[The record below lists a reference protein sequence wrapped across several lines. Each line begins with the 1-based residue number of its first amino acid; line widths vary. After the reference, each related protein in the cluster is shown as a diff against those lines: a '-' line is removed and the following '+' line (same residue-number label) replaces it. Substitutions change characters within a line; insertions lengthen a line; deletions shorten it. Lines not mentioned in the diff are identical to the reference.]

1 MGSKGSRRPPTRKP
15 RTPRPRSERPK
26 AAGPEVAPRAA
37 GSTTHEPSAVS
48 NPNDRRPPPD
58 RFPVVGVGASAGGLE
73 ALSQLLRSLPPDT
86 GMAFVLVQHLA
97 PQHESILASIL
108 ARETSMPVREAAD
121 GIHLEPNHVY
131 VIPPDRDMMIKDGT
145 LGLVPRGMTEGRHM
159 PVDFFLRTLADVQ
172 GSQSVAVVLSGTG
185 TDGTLGCKAVKAAG
199 GISFAQDPSSA
210 RYDGMPRSAIAAG
223 CVDLVLRPDEIAREI
238 QRLSG
243 DDYLRR
249 PAEQEAPVPEAQ
261 DADPFHRILLRLR
274 RATGTDFS
282 SYKKP
287 TLMRRIHRRMALWK
301 IERLRDYASFLEQN
315 AGELQMLH
323 QDFLINVTT
332 FFRDPEAFA
341 VLADDI
347 CPRILGE
354 RSDDAPVRIWIPG
367 CATGEEAYSVAI
379 CLLEAATKMGASA
392 SFQIFG
398 TDLSLLAV
406 EKARAGVYLE
416 NIAADV
422 SPERLARFF
431 VRGEGRYQVNKTVRD
446 LCVFAQ
452 HNLIRDPPFSRLDLV
467 SCRNVLIYLD
477 VPEQKRVLAGFHY
490 ALKPSG
496 FLLLGSSETVGVTP
510 LFDALDKEHRVYA
523 KRTLVSAPP
532 PFVAPSGDAARKA
545 PPTGGQ
551 EAGTHG
557 RMQREADRVMLTRYG
572 PPGVL
577 VDEKLD
583 ILHFR
588 GDTAA
593 YLEHLTGESSLNL
606 LKMLRKGP
614 LAEVR
619 EALQEARK
627 RDRPARRE
635 ARLIRGGK
643 QSRVSIQAIPVK
655 VPAPGRG
662 RCFLV
667 LFEDK
672 PPAGKRAPASRP
684 IRARDRASATRV
696 SDLEERLALSREYQQ
711 ALLED
716 QEAAN
721 EELQSAHE
729 EVLSSNEELQS
740 INEELE
746 TAKEELQSSNEEL
759 TTVNEELQNRN
770 QELSQATDDMANL
783 LASLDVPI
791 VMLGPDG
798 RVRRF
803 TPAAAKLFNLIPGDL
818 GRPLADLRGLI
829 VMSDLE
835 PSIQAA
841 TETLAVQTREV
852 MDQDGRWY
860 SLRVRPYK
868 TRENKIEG
876 VVMLFVDIDELK
888 KSAERLDQARAH
900 AEAIVDTVGSPLLI
914 LNHRLRVERANRS
927 YYEMFRATP
936 AETEGQALSEL
947 GGGLWDFAE
956 LRRRLAELPGGQGDL
971 KGLQVDREVPG
982 SGHRTMVVNA
992 RRLEVGGP
1000 GPAQILVSIEDRTDE
1015 TRVQRE
1021 REQLIVQ
1028 EETAARQAESASRL
1042 KDEFIATVSHELRGP
1057 LNAMAGWVHV
1067 LGSSSLDPTTM
1078 SRGLAALERSV
1089 KAQTR
1094 LIEDLLDMSRI
1105 MSGKLRLAHRYIDL
1119 ADVTRAAI
1127 ETAGPAAQ
1135 AKSIQV
1141 GFQSTG
1147 EPLFVLGD
1155 PDRLQQVVWN
1165 LVSNAVKFTPRE
1177 GRVDVEL
1184 VRKGTSTQL
1193 RVTDTGQGISPDFL
1207 PYIFEPFRQAD
1218 SSPARSFQGLGLG
1231 LAIARH
1237 LIESH
1242 GGIIRAESAG
1252 VGRGASMTVLLP
1264 VPPLAGE
1271 TGPGET
1277 GPSAET
1283 RAARP
1288 RVAPDP
1294 MLLDGLR
1301 VMVVEDEADSRE
1313 ILSTVLREWGAEV
1326 TTVASA
1332 PEALSALASRAPDVL
1347 VSDIGMPGMDGYELI
1362 REVRQR
1368 GSGNGVS
1375 VPAIALTAYAGED
1388 SRREALAAG
1397 FEEHVAKPA
1406 DPQELLAAV
1415 ARLAGRRPPAPA

>member
-1 MGSKGSRRPPTRKP
+1 
-15 RTPRPRSERPK
+15 
-26 AAGPEVAPRAA
+26 V
-37 GSTTHEPSAVS
+37 
-48 NPNDRRPPPD
+48 
-58 RFPVVGVGASAGGLE
+58 
-73 ALSQLLRSLPPDT
+73 LP
-86 GMAFVLVQHLA
+86 
-97 PQHESILASIL
+97 
-108 ARETSMPVREAAD
+108 
-121 GIHLEPNHVY
+121 
-131 VIPPDRDMMIKDGT
+131 
-145 LGLVPRGMTEGRHM
+145 
-159 PVDFFLRTLADVQ
+159 
-172 GSQSVAVVLSGTG
+172 
-185 TDGTLGCKAVKAAG
+185 
-199 GISFAQDPSSA
+199 
-210 RYDGMPRSAIAAG
+210 
-223 CVDLVLRPDEIAREI
+223 PDEIAREI

-249 PAEQEAPVPEAQ
+249 PAEPEPPPPEAK
-261 DADPFHRILLRLR
+261 DADPFHRVLVRVR

-287 TLMRRIHRRMALWK
+287 TLLRRVRRRMALWK

-315 AGELQMLH
+315 AGELQQLH

-341 VLADDI
+341 SLANDI
-347 CPRILGE
+347 CPRLLDG
-354 RSDDAPVRIWIPG
+354 RTGDAPVRVWIPG

-379 CLLEAATKMGASA
+379 CLLEAAVKVGASA

-398 TDLSLLAV
+398 TDLSLMAV
-406 EKARAGVYLE
+406 EKARAGVYLD

-422 SPERLARFF
+422 SSERLERFF
-431 VRGEGRYQVNKTVRD
+431 VRRDGRYQVTKSLRD

-477 VPEQKRVLAGFHY
+477 GPEQKRVLAGFHY

-510 LFDALDKEHRVYA
+510 LFDAVDKKHRVYA
-523 KRTLVSAPP
+523 KRMLASGVRPPVIGTLGAVP
-532 PFVAPSGDAARKA
+532 GKA
-545 PPTGGQ
+545 PPTGPAEPG
-551 EAGTHG
+551 ARG

-577 VDEKLD
+577 VDENFD
-583 ILHFR
+583 VLHFR
-588 GDTAA
+588 GNTTA
-593 YLEHLTGESSLNL
+593 YLEHPTGESSLNL
-606 LKMLRKGP
+606 LKMLRHGP

-619 EALQEARK
+619 EALKEARAQ
-627 RDRPARRE
+627 DRPARRE
-635 ARLIRGGK
+635 ARFARHDK
-643 QSRVSIQAIPVK
+643 QSPVSIHAVPVK

-667 LFEDK
+667 LFEEK
-672 PPAGKRAPASRP
+672 PPARKRAPASRP
-684 IRARDRASATRV
+684 ILSRDRPTLTRV
-696 SDLEERLALSREYQQ
+696 DDLEEKLALSRDYQQ

-770 QELSQATDDMANL
+770 QELSRATDDMANL

-791 VMLGPDG
+791 VMLGTDG
-798 RVRRF
+798 QVRRF

-818 GRPLADLRGLI
+818 GRPLADLRGRI

-841 TETLAVQTREV
+841 TETLAVQTRDV

-868 TRENKIEG
+868 TRENRIEG
-876 VVMLFVDIDELK
+876 VVILFVDIDELK
-888 KSAERLDQARAH
+888 KGAERLEQARAH

-927 YYEMFRATP
+927 YYEMFHTTP

-947 GGGLWDFAE
+947 GGGLWDVAE
-956 LRRRLAELPGGQGDL
+956 LRRQLAELPDGPGEL
-971 KGLQVDREVPG
+971 KGLQVEREVPG
-982 SGHRTMVVNA
+982 SGNRTMLVNA

-1000 GPAQILVSIEDRTDE
+1000 GPAQILVAIEDRTDE
-1015 TRVQRE
+1015 ARTQRQRE
-1021 REQLIVQ
+1021 LMLLQ

-1067 LGSSSLDPTTM
+1067 LGSGSLDRTTM

-1119 ADVTRAAI
+1119 TDVTRAAI
-1127 ETAGPAAQ
+1127 ETAGPAAE

-1141 GFQSTG
+1141 AFQSAG

-1177 GRVDVEL
+1177 GRVEVEL
-1184 VRKGTSTQL
+1184 ARKGTSTQL

-1218 SSPARSFQGLGLG
+1218 STPARASQGLGLG
-1231 LAIARH
+1231 LAISRH

-1252 VGRGASMTVLLP
+1252 AGRGTSMTVLLP
-1264 VPPLAGE
+1264 VPPLMGE
-1271 TGPGET
+1271 TV
-1277 GPSAET
+1277 PSTEAPASPL
-1283 RAARP
+1283 RS
-1288 RVAPDP
+1288 APDP
-1294 MLLDGLR
+1294 TLLEGVR

-1326 TTVASA
+1326 TTAASG
-1332 PEALSALASRAPDVL
+1332 PEALSTLAARSPDVL
-1347 VSDIGMPGMDGYELI
+1347 VSDIGMPGMDGYQLI

-1368 GSGNGVS
+1368 RDGNGGR

-1415 ARLAGRRPPAPA
+1415 ARLVGRLPPAPV

>member
-1 MGSKGSRRPPTRKP
+1 MGNKSPGSPPKRKP
-15 RTPRPRSERPK
+15 ARLRPKSYRPKPARPK
-26 AAGPEVAPRAA
+26 AQVASPPTKGTPQASAA
-37 GSTTHEPSAVS
+37 TEPHAHH
-48 NPNDRRPPPD
+48 

-73 ALSQLLRSLPPDT
+73 ALSQLLRNLPSDT
-86 GMAFVLVQHLA
+86 GMAFVLVQHLSA
-97 PQHESILASIL
+97 KHESILASIL
-108 ARETSMPVREAAD
+108 ARETSMPVQEATED
-121 GIHLEPNHVY
+121 MPIQPNHVY
-131 VIPPDRDMMIKDGT
+131 VIPAGQDMVIKDGT
-145 LGLVPRGMTEGRHM
+145 LGLRPRLPADGRHM
-159 PVDFFLRTLADVQ
+159 PVDLFLRTLADVQ
-172 GSQSVAVVLSGTG
+172 GSQAVAIVLSGTG

-223 CVDLVLRPDEIAREI
+223 CVDLVLPPDEIAREI
-238 QRLSG
+238 QRLAG
-243 DDYLRR
+243 DDYLRAG
-249 PAEQEAPVPEAQ
+249 PEHAHEMSVPDPREG
-261 DADPFHRILLRLR
+261 DAFHRILTRLR
-274 RATGTDFS
+274 KATGTDFS

-287 TLMRRIHRRMALWK
+287 TLMRRVRRRMALWK
-301 IERLRDYASFLEQN
+301 IERLGEYASWLDKHP
-315 AGELQMLH
+315 GELETLH
-323 QDFLINVTT
+323 HDFLINVTT
-332 FFRDPEAFA
+332 FFRDPDAFA
-341 VLADDI
+341 VLANDV
-347 CPRILGE
+347 CPRILDE
-354 RSDDAPVRIWIPG
+354 RRPDAPVRVWIPG
-367 CATGEEAYSVAI
+367 CATGEETYSVAI
-379 CLLEAATKMGASA
+379 CLLEAAAKKGATI

-398 TDLSLLAV
+398 TDLSLLAI

-431 VRGEGRYQVNKTVRD
+431 VKGDGTYQVSKTVRD

-467 SCRNVLIYLD
+467 SCRNVLIYLEP
-477 VPEQKRVLAGFHY
+477 PEQKRVLSSFHY
-490 ALKPSG
+490 ALAPSG
-496 FLLLGSSETVGVTP
+496 FLLLGSSETVGVSP
-510 LFDALDKEHRVYA
+510 LFEALDKSHRVYT
-523 KRTLVSAPP
+523 KRSLASAVPEH
-532 PFVAPSGDAARKA
+532 FVDAAGLA
-545 PPTGGQ
+545 GGHARRGSG
-551 EAGTHG
+551 EKSGSREG
-557 RMQREADRVMLTRYG
+557 VQRQADRIMLNQYG

-577 VDEKLD
+577 VDDKLD
-583 ILHFR
+583 ILQFR
-588 GDTAA
+588 GDTAT

-619 EALQEARK
+619 EALHEARTQ
-627 RDRPARRE
+627 DRPARRE
-635 ARLIRGGK
+635 ASLARGGK
-643 QSRVSIQAIPVK
+643 RSRVFIHAIPVK
-655 VPAPGRG
+655 VPAPGQG
-662 RCFLV
+662 RCFLL
-667 LFEDK
+667 LFDENPPPQTRPK
-672 PPAGKRAPASRP
+672 PPSGRTGARQAAA
-684 IRARDRASATRV
+684 IRV
-696 SDLEERLALSREYQQ
+696 NDLEDRLALSREYQQ
-711 ALLED
+711 TLLED

-746 TAKEELQSSNEEL
+746 TAKEELQSANEEL
-759 TTVNEELQNRN
+759 TTVNEELQTRN
-770 QELSQATDDMANL
+770 QELTLATDDMLNL

-791 VMLGPDG
+791 VMLGPE
-798 RVRRF
+798 RQVRRF
-803 TPAAAKLFNLIPGDL
+803 TPAAARLFNLIAGDV
-818 GRPLADLRGLI
+818 GRPLADLRGRI

-835 PSIQAA
+835 PSMLAA

-852 MDQDGRWY
+852 MDQGGRWY

-888 KSAERLDQARAH
+888 KGSERLEQARSH

-914 LNHRLRVERANRS
+914 LNSRLRVERANRS
-927 YYEMFRATP
+927 YYEMFHTTP
-936 AETEGQALSEL
+936 ADTEGEPLSDL
-947 GGGLWDFAE
+947 SGGMWNVPE
-956 LRRRLAELPGGQGDL
+956 LRRRLADLPDGAGEL
-971 KGLQVDREVPG
+971 KGLQLEREIPKAG
-982 SGHRTMVVNA
+982 LRTLIVNA
-992 RRLEVGGP
+992 RRLTVGDKE
-1000 GPAQILVSIEDRTDE
+1000 PARILLSIEDRTDE
-1015 TRVQRE
+1015 EQARRE
-1021 REQLIVQ
+1021 RESLLVQ
-1028 EETAARQAESASRL
+1028 EESATRHAQMASRL

-1067 LGSSSLDPTTM
+1067 LGSGSLDHTTM

-1119 ADVTRAAI
+1119 AEVTRAAI

-1141 GFQSTG
+1141 GFQSNG

-1184 VRKGTSTQL
+1184 VRAGTSTQL

-1207 PYIFEPFRQAD
+1207 PHIFEPFRQAD
-1218 SSPARSFQGLGLG
+1218 SSPARSAQGLGLG

-1237 LIESH
+1237 LVESH

-1252 VGRGASMTVLLP
+1252 VGRGTSVTVLLP

-1271 TGPGET
+1271 TGPPTET
-1277 GPSAET
+1277 HAV
-1283 RAARP
+1283 AR
-1288 RVAPDP
+1288 VKPDP
-1294 MLLDGLR
+1294 ALLEGVR

-1313 ILSTVLREWGAEV
+1313 ILSTMLREWGADV
-1326 TTVASA
+1326 TTAPSA
-1332 PEALSALASRAPDVL
+1332 PEALNALAAEAPDVL
-1347 VSDIGMPGMDGYELI
+1347 VSDIGMPGMDGFELI
-1362 REVRQR
+1362 RELRRR
-1368 GSGNGVS
+1368 GSGNGGT
-1375 VPAIALTAYAGED
+1375 VPAVALTAYAGEE
-1388 SRREALAAG
+1388 SRRQALAAG

-1406 DPQELLAAV
+1406 EPQELLNAV
-1415 ARLAGRRPPAPA
+1415 ARLAGRRPPSSD